1 MDGNEMA
8 IMNDENGLTMELTG
22 KRMVY
27 CSLKGETPAE
37 KAVMFKSMNNPAMR
51 LKDEINKIVLAK
63 DLYCETVE
71 LLDQETGELVSAPRI
86 VIIDD
91 KGVGHV
97 AVSKGVFNAV
107 KKLIQVFGQPTWI
120 TPIPL
125 EIKQI
130 SKGVYNILT
139 FDVKA

>member
-1 MDGNEMA
+1 MDRNELA
-8 IMNDENGLTMELTG
+8 SMNDENGLAMELTS

-27 CSLKGETPAE
+27 CSLKGEAPTE
-37 KAVMFKSMNNPAMR
+37 KAIMFKSMNNPAMR
-51 LKDEINKIVLAK
+51 IKDEINKVIMAK

-71 LLDQETGELVSAPRI
+71 LLDQETGELISAPRI

-91 KGVGHV
+91 EGVGHV
-97 AVSKGVFNAV
+97 AVSKGIFNAV
-107 KKLIQVFGQPTWI
+107 KKLIQVFGQPTWAI
-120 TPIPL
+120 PIPL

-139 FDVKA
+139 FDVKI